1 MQTRFERHSQLSG
14 GGESVDVPGA
24 ACVQMMDCEDK
35 DVTEHHETSTEEF
48 FETMRAQ
55 GSLTL
60 LKLYPLGS
68 AKDEVVA

>member
-1 MQTRFERHSQLSG
+1 
-14 GGESVDVPGA
+14 
-24 ACVQMMDCEDK
+24 MMDCEDK

-68 AKDEVVA
+68 AKDEMVA